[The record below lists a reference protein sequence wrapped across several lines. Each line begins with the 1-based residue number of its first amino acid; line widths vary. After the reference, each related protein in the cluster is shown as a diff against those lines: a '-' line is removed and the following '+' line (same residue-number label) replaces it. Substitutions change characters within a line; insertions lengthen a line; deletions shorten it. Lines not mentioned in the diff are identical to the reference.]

1 MPYHFAL
8 LSALAVTSVAAFS
21 DWRTGKIPDVL
32 TLGTLAAAPIAQAA
46 LAYVEDTTAIA
57 ALYGFAVSILG
68 AAAGGILPF
77 LLLRAGGMS
86 GGDVKL
92 FCALGAL
99 AGPVFAV
106 HAVTYA
112 MVAALVQGLSLVA
125 RRKSVGATWRNVR
138 ALWSRP
144 LVRRAHAE
152 KEPLPALTTMRL
164 ALSTFLGTCV
174 ATSVLW

>member
-1 MPYHFAL
+1 VPYHFAL
-8 LSALAVTSVAAFS
+8 LSALAMTSVAAFS

-32 TLGTLAAAPIAQAA
+32 TLGALAGAPVAQAA
-46 LAYVEDTTAIA
+46 LAYLEDTTAIA
-57 ALYGFAVSILG
+57 ALYGFAGAILG

-92 FCALGAL
+92 FCALGAIT
-99 AGPVFAV
+99 GPAFAI

-112 MVAALVQGLSLVA
+112 MVAALVQGLVLVA
-125 RRKSVGATWRNVR
+125 RRKSMRSTWCNVR
-138 ALWSRP
+138 ALWRRP
-144 LVRRAHAE
+144 VVGRARAE
-152 KEPLPALTTMRL
+152 QEPLPAMTTMRL